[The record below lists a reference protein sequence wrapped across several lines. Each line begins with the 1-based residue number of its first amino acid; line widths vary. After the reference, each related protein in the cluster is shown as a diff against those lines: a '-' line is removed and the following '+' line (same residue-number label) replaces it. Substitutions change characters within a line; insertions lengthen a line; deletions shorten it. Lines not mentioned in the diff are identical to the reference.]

1 VNGAGNER
9 AEVGRVSLSNS
20 EYRSSWR
27 ACAAWPAHA
36 GTTLPVTPASL
47 PQAPQERRVSWPGS
61 GMWAVTAELPFL
73 AEKEKKAWLTGG
85 LNR

>member
-1 VNGAGNER
+1 VNGASNKR

-27 ACAAWPAHA
+27 ACAAWPADA
-36 GTTLPVTPASL
+36 GTTLPVTLASL
-47 PQAPQERRVSWPGS
+47 LQAQQDRRVSWPGS
-61 GMWAVTAELPFL
+61 AMWAVTAELPFL